1 MYFRERL
8 RVLSR
13 GRFIEVGAGQGIVSK
28 TLLDLG
34 WSGRAYDLN
43 AQSLAVAAELNRL
56 AVSQGRYALEQR
68 DWLDVAPAEPV
79 DLVVS
84 CMVLEHFADA
94 DEARYLERCRAA
106 LKPGGHGILFVT
118 GCPDYRAI
126 EDSIAGHIRRYTFQ
140 SLQRSIETQG
150 LRLQHVAGLTYP
162 LSNLLF
168 PVSEFLVR
176 RAERRKLALSAQER
190 TRLSGNRDVAFKT
203 RFPPALRLV
212 LNEAVMAPLHWLQKL
227 NARNPPS
234 MVISPEFSAGCACGP
249 QPLPPLALGTAAL
262 GPNAP

>member
-1 MYFRERL
+1 LILPPGTILQQMYFRERL

-106 LKPGGHGILFVT
+106 LKPGGHGILFVP
-118 GCPDYRAI
+118 GCPDYWGM
-126 EDSIAGHIRRYTFQ
+126 EDAIAGHFRRYTFQ

-227 NARNPPS
+227 NARNPRS
-234 MVISPEFSAGCACGP
+234 MVIYAEFSAG
-249 QPLPPLALGTAAL
+249 
-262 GPNAP
+262 